1 MKARWSSHPDNLGH
15 RDWPGCFRCHNED
28 MVSEDGDAV
37 FDGCGGCHKVLFQRV
52 FGQEQTASFEEGQP
66 FLHPEDGEP
75 FDDEYTDCTECHD
88 GGALLYE

>member
-1 MKARWSSHPDNLGH
+1 
-15 RDWPGCFRCHNED
+15 
-28 MVSEDGDAV
+28 
-37 FDGCGGCHKVLFQRV
+37 V